1 MRIIIMKRL
10 TKKVGAEI
18 VDLIEEHGM
27 HERGMN
33 RASSDND
40 WYRWALCRLSRFE
53 VIIELNDEYNIE
65 LYDYQYAVDQIEE
78 ARHLW
83 EEEQRIKRE
92 AA

>member
-1 MRIIIMKRL
+1 MKRL

-18 VDLIEEHGM
+18 VDLMEALRM
-27 HERGMN
+27 HERGLS

-65 LYDYQYAVDQIEE
+65 LYDYPYAIDQIEE
-78 ARHLW
+78 ARQIW
-83 EEEQRIKRE
+83 EEENRIKRE